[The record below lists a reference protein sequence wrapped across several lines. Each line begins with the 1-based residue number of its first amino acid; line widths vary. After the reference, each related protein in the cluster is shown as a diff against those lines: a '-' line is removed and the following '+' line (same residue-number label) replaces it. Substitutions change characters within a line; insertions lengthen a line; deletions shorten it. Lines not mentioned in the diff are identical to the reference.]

1 MKTIS
6 VYHWEK
12 IAKKTKLD
20 KRSKDLRKRI
30 LDTVNA
36 VRRGH
41 VGSAFSSID
50 IVRVLYDEFLRFDAK
65 KPQWEE
71 RDRFVFSKGHG
82 CLSLYTMLA
91 DKGFFGQEELKTFCK
106 FGSKFGGHPQYGK
119 VPGVEASTGS
129 LGHGLSLSVGMA
141 LALAARN
148 SKFPAS
154 PAGRQI
160 PNSKSPRVFV
170 LLSDGECNEGSTWE
184 AALSASKHKLDNLLI
199 LVDYN
204 KMQSY
209 GNTYNVLD
217 LEPFRAKWEGFGFR
231 VTEVNGHD
239 AKALTSTIK
248 KVLSK
253 KKSMQ
258 IIICHTV
265 KGKGVPFIQQNPSW
279 HHKHAI
285 INEEMERLYEE
296 LKVYA

>member
-1 MKTIS
+1 MARPKS
-6 VYHWEK
+6 VYQWEK

-20 KRSKDLRKRI
+20 KRSIYLRKII

-65 KPQWEE
+65 NPLWDA

-82 CLSLYTMLA
+82 CLSLYTVLA
-91 DKGFFGQEELKTFCK
+91 DKGFFEREELMTFCK

-129 LGHGLSLSVGMA
+129 LGHGLSLGVGMA
-141 LALAARN
+141 LALRAKN
-148 SKFPAS
+148 NL
-154 PAGRQI
+154 QHTTY
-160 PNSKSPRVFV
+160 NLQPRVYV

-184 AALSASKHKLDNLLI
+184 AALSASKHKLNNLFI

-217 LEPFRAKWEGFGFR
+217 LEPFRKKWEGFGFD
-231 VTEVNGHD
+231 VIEVNGHD
-239 AKALTSTIK
+239 TKVLQSTIK
-248 KVLSK
+248 NVLIK
-253 KKSMQ
+253 RKSMQ
-258 IIICHTV
+258 LIICHTV
-265 KGKGVPFIQQNPSW
+265 KGKGVPFIEQNPSW

-285 INEEMERLYEE
+285 TDEEMERLYGE
-296 LKVYA
+296 LENY

>member
-1 MKTIS
+1 MMRINS
-6 VYHWEK
+6 VYQWEK

-20 KRSKDLRKRI
+20 KRSIDLRKII

-50 IVRVLYDEFLRFDAK
+50 IVRVLYDEFLRFEPK
-65 KPQWEE
+65 NPLWKG

-82 CLSLYTMLA
+82 CLSLYTILA
-91 DKGFFGQEELKTFCK
+91 DKGFFSKEELKTFCK

-129 LGHGLSLSVGMA
+129 LGHGLSLGVGMA
-141 LALAARN
+141 LALRAKN
-148 SKFPAS
+148 NL
-154 PAGRQI
+154 QHTTY
-160 PNSKSPRVFV
+160 NLQPRVYV

-184 AALSASKHKLDNLLI
+184 AALSASKHKLNNLFI

-217 LEPFRAKWEGFGFR
+217 LEPFRKKWEGFGFD

-239 AKALTSTIK
+239 IKALQSTIK
-248 KVLSK
+248 NVLNK
-253 KKSMQ
+253 RKSMQ
-258 IIICHTV
+258 LIICHTV
-265 KGKGVPFIQQNPSW
+265 KGKGVPFIEQNPSW
-279 HHKHAI
+279 HHKHMI
-285 INEEMERLYEE
+285 TDIEMERLYGE
-296 LKVYA
+296 LKGTTRR